1 MLITSKLGL
10 QKPESTDPVSPA
22 PFNNNSDIL
31 DNALLSTLQTLTA
44 FEQTQVQSNLD
55 VPSTSAV
62 STEIA
67 SKAIR
72 YDIAQSGLTTAEKA
86 QARSNLGLS
95 GTQILNT
102 TSITTTATSFN
113 CAWDDYDFLSFAPG
127 ISGIPASGLFV
138 PTSFF
143 ANTTS
148 SIYIALPVFNASGTF
163 AFQIRVYQNGSGK
176 MYIYLGQSTSLTPR
190 LRVWGING

>member
-1 MLITSKLGL
+1 MQYTSKLNL
-10 QKPESTDPVSPA
+10 QMPEATDVVSPA
-22 PFNNNSDIL
+22 PFNSNSTTL
-31 DNALLSTLQTLTA
+31 DDALLSTVQTLTVA
-44 FEQTQVQSNLD
+44 EQQQVRNNINA
-55 VPSTSAV
+55 PSTNDV

-72 YDIAQSGLTTAEKA
+72 YDVAQSGLTAAQKA
-86 QARSNLGLS
+86 QGRSNLGLS

-127 ISGIPASGLFV
+127 ISGVPASGLFV

-143 ANTTS
+143 VNTTS